1 MRPHRQ
7 QRSLDELRVGAA
19 HPGRLL
25 TCRGHPGTTVP
36 DAVRSVDILPTVL
49 REMQIPVTHWMDG
62 RRFPVP

>member
-1 MRPHRQ
+1 
-7 QRSLDELRVGAA
+7 
-19 HPGRLL
+19 
-25 TCRGHPGTTVP
+25 VP